1 MNPIQ
6 KSLLRNKNFKQV
18 TILNLTKNQV
28 KNNLKIN
35 IEALKQR
42 RRFQIIKKNKRYK
55 VGYFIFALFCIYLF
69 IAIPSL

>member
-18 TILNLTKNQV
+18 TILNVTKNQV

-35 IEALKQR
+35 IETLKQR
-42 RRFQIIKKNKRYK
+42 RRFQILKKNKRYK
-55 VGYFIFALFCIYLF
+55 VGDFIFTLFCIYLF